1 LPLYIRNIFIDYLQ
15 KKPLKYYISHHNIRN
30 DIYNNSDTGK
40 DKDSL
45 LQLMPVLTEALMDF
59 KGQVAIVTGGGR
71 GIGRAIA
78 ERLAKK
84 GVNLAIADIN
94 TDTAIET
101 ASDLTKLGIKAIGM
115 KLDVSNPEEVKKT
128 FGDVKKEFN
137 RIDILINNAGITK
150 DGLMIRM
157 KDEDWDAVMAI
168 NLKGVFLCSRQ
179 AIRDMSQQRYGR
191 IVNISSVAA
200 FMGNPGQ
207 ANYSASKAG
216 IMGITK
222 TAAKE
227 YASRGITV
235 NAVAP
240 GFITTAMTDVLPE
253 NVKEEMKKL
262 IPLGRFGTVEDVANA
277 VVFLASPESGYI
289 TGQVIHVNGGMY
301 M

>member
-1 LPLYIRNIFIDYLQ
+1 MEVR
-15 KKPLKYYISHHNIRN
+15 
-30 DIYNNSDTGK
+30 
-40 DKDSL
+40 
-45 LQLMPVLTEALMDF
+45 
-59 KGQVAIVTGGGR
+59 GQVGIITGGAH
-71 GIGRAIA
+71 GIGEAIA
-78 ERLAKK
+78 EGFAKN

-94 TDTAIET
+94 IEAANET
-101 ASDLTKLGIKAIGM
+101 AARLTKLGVKAIGI
-115 KLDVSNPEEVKKT
+115 KLDVSSAETVIKAFE
-128 FGDVKKEFN
+128 DIRKEFN

-150 DGLMIRM
+150 DCILLRM
-157 KDEDWDAVMAI
+157 KEADWDAVVDT
-168 NLKGVFLCSRQ
+168 NLKGVFLCSRE
-179 AIRDMSQQRYGR
+179 AIRDMTKQRYGR
-191 IVNISSVAA
+191 IVSITSVAA

-216 IMGITK
+216 VVGFTK
-222 TAAKE
+222 TIAKE

-240 GFITTAMTDVLPE
+240 GFIQTAMTDVLPD

-277 VVFLASPESGYI
+277 VIFLASPDSGYI